1 MSSTP
6 ATSGP
11 GLPAAT
17 GMRPPRFVGLV
28 CLFWAYVTT
37 SNLLYAQ
44 GLSAG
49 IARVTQVELF
59 AKADVRVLQ
68 HLILLPVL
76 LSSYWASMRIQW
88 RPLWSAL
95 PLQLV
100 LGVAFASTAHPAM
113 ILAEIVLD
121 RTSLGGH
128 MPADG
133 WSSWLDLLMPTLWFA
148 SFLNFMASYGF
159 GLALVTG
166 FALYSRFRDAE
177 LQVAALQHAW
187 SSSRL
192 ATLRMQLSPHTL
204 FNLLHTIRGQIGW
217 DPIAAQTMV
226 VKLAELLRRLLSA
239 GERDNSTLAD
249 ELQFVRLYLELQQ
262 TRFADR
268 LSVSH
273 PDPAEVPALTVPSL
287 ILQPLAE
294 NAVIHGLAGHSGP
307 VQVALTARIEA
318 GRLILRIVNT
328 VAAQDAVAGRDT
340 VAEPGIGLKNV
351 RERLAVQF
359 GDDARLSTLRGV
371 SEWVAEINL
380 PAGALRP

>member
-1 MSSTP
+1 
-6 ATSGP
+6 
-11 GLPAAT
+11 
-17 GMRPPRFVGLV
+17 MRPPQFLGLV

-37 SNLLYAQ
+37 SNLLYAH

-49 IARVTQVELF
+49 IAKVTQVELF

-68 HLILLPVL
+68 HLMLLPVL

-95 PLQLV
+95 PLQV
-100 LGVAFASTAHPAM
+100 ALGVAFASTAHPAM
-113 ILAEIVLD
+113 ILAEILLD
-121 RTSLGGH
+121 RTSLGDH
-128 MPADG
+128 MPAG
-133 WSSWLDLLMPTLWFA
+133 VWSSWLDLLMPTLWFA

-217 DPIAAQTMV
+217 DPVAAQAMV
-226 VKLAELLRRLLSA
+226 VKLAELLRRLLNA

-249 ELQFVRLYLELQQ
+249 ELQFVRLYLDLQQ

-268 LSVSH
+268 LTVSH
-273 PDPAEVPALTVPSL
+273 PDPATVPAVTVPSL

-294 NAVIHGLAGHSGP
+294 NAVVHGLAGHSGP
-307 VQVALTARIEA
+307 VLIALTARVEA
-318 GRLILRIVNT
+318 GRLILRIANT
-328 VAAQDAVAGRDT
+328 VAGRGT

-359 GDDARLSTLRGV
+359 GDTARLSTSRGDT
-371 SEWVAEINL
+371 EWIAEISL
-380 PAGALRP
+380 PAGAASP